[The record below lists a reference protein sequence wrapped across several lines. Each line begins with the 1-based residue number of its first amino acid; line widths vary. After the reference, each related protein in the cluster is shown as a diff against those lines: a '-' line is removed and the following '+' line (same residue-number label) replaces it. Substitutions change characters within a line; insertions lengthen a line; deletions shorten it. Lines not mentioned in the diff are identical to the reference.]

1 MTAAIAPQRKK
12 TGARSAGP
20 GGIVRMETLVSKY
33 ADKRGV
39 IDVGRVASGLLM
51 SIPQLAKTAGLAT
64 TTVVKRDR
72 SKSVRA
78 QARLREMLEILNR
91 VDVWAGGETQA
102 LAWYRSQPIPAL
114 NGRTA
119 EALVQSGEA
128 ANVRSYLDHLALGGF
143 A

>member
-1 MTAAIAPQRKK
+1 MVAALAPRRKK
-12 TGARSAGP
+12 IGARFAGRE
-20 GGIVRMETLVSKY
+20 GIGRIETLVSKY

-39 IDVGRVASGLLM
+39 IDVGDVASGLLM
-51 SIPQLAKTAGLAT
+51 SIPQLAQTAGLAT
-64 TTVVKRDR
+64 STMVKRDR

-91 VDVWAGGETQA
+91 VDAWAGGETQA

-114 NGRTA
+114 DGRTA
-119 EALVQSGEA
+119 EALVRDGQA
-128 ANVRSYLDHLALGGF
+128 ANVRTYLDHLALGGF